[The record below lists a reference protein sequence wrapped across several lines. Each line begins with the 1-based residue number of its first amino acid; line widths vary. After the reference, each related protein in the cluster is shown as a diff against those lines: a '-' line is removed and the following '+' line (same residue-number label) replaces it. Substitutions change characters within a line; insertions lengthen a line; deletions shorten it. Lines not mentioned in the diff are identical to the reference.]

1 MVKGHFVFNLVIYTL
16 VIAYILYINLSS
28 YYNYNTSF
36 LNSIVNLFQNWI
48 FRAIFLL
55 IVGFFALDLFPYG
68 GFILA
73 VLLTIAFLNTSML
86 MYKRHISEQFANQVM
101 GSNALLAQALGRGEN
116 DGQHY
121 IKSYEGAPINTN
133 ETFDGGYNQEDFAD
147 GDYEDEDDGQEN
159 YANDGEDYGD
169 EDAEVDG
176 QEDYAD
182 EDEEDEEDGQEDFAN
197 EDDYEDED
205 DGQENFANEDDYE
218 DEDDGQE
225 NFANEDDYEDDG
237 QEDFANEDEDDYED
251 DGQEDFANED
261 DEDAQLEEDVIRA
274 MGLDPNETFTDCMKK
289 EKFTD
294 CMKKEKFTNR
304 TVNSRENC
312 GPYAPLQRLPF
323 NPQGYMDNTGLMGA
337 CAPDDL
343 PEDDDMDGV
352 YSLSG
357 IGYNF
362 NMA

>member
-1 MVKGHFVFNLVIYTL
+1 MVKGDFVFNLVIYTL

-101 GSNALLAQALGRGEN
+101 GSDALLAQALGRGEN

-121 IKSYEGAPINTN
+121 MKTYEGAPINTFEEQAYFPDGTRRHGMN

-147 GDYEDEDDGQEN
+147 GDYEDDGQEN
-159 YANDGEDYGD
+159 FADDGEDYGD
-169 EDAEVDG
+169 EDADVDG
-176 QEDYAD
+176 QEDFAD
-182 EDEEDEEDGQEDFAN
+182 EDDGQEDDGQEDFAN
-197 EDDYEDED
+197 EDDY
-205 DGQENFANEDDYE
+205 
-218 DEDDGQE
+218 EDDGQE

-237 QEDFANEDEDDYED
+237 QEDFANEDDYED

-274 MGLDPNETFTDCMKK
+274 MGLDPN

-352 YSLSG
+352 YALSG